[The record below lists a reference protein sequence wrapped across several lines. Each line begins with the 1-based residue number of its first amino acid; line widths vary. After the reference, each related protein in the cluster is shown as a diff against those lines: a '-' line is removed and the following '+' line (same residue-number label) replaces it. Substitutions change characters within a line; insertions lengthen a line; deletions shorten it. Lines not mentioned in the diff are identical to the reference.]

1 MGYVKKS
8 TSFFNISFLKACMQT
23 MVKQKVKSAIMA
35 SSHII
40 THVKVFKLYLSILN
54 NRMQQI
60 I

>member
-1 MGYVKKS
+1 
-8 TSFFNISFLKACMQT
+8 MQT

-40 THVKVFKLYLSILN
+40 THVQVFKLYLGILN
-54 NRMQQI
+54 NRIMQQI